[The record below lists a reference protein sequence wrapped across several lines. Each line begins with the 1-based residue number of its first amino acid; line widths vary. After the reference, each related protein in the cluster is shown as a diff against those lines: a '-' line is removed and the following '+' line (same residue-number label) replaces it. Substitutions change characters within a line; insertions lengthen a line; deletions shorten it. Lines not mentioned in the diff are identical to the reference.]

1 LEYINTSW
9 CLQYCKRRGVHFA
22 GPGQEV
28 PVFRQLVDLAS
39 VPLQLTAQARDGT
52 FIRRTVAV
60 RTITDYDRSQR
71 HDRNYHRRKR
81 ARVIGCAA
89 ADAAAEAA
97 ADAAA
102 YAEG

>member
-9 CLQYCKRRGVHFA
+9 CLQNCKRRGVHFA
-22 GPGQEV
+22 GPDQEV

-39 VPLQLTAQARDGT
+39 VPQQLTAQAKDGT
-52 FIRRTVAV
+52 FIRRTTAV
-60 RTITDYDRSQR
+60 RTITNYDRSQR
-71 HDRNYHRRKR
+71 HHRNYHRRRR

-89 ADAAAEAA
+89 AEAT